1 MGWGLLDRAVAAWR
15 LGKAGRAVAL
25 LLALIVVV
33 NGCQTHSRS
42 TPPVGPLIAYTVP
55 KATPWFQDGDV
66 NLVLT
71 QGQTVIKTWTKHV
84 DASRFGGFGR
94 PGFTADGKYAFTQYA
109 SEQAGRYPYNGGD
122 IRAELAW
129 VDVATGET
137 HEVAIGARSRTG
149 MQPPGHPGEPYALQG
164 STIAWQAPPPPN
176 APDGQVTLMQLDLSQ
191 PNPQPTIL
199 RTVQLPPR
207 TPEQQAIPYRDQD
220 FTGNVIG
227 ASRGRVALAKKYDT
241 DPQTQAD
248 RLFLLDTDGTVR
260 DLGHQPTS
268 QWVSA
273 TFSPDGT
280 RLAYETGKYAQAG
293 TCGEHQVTVLDPAT
307 GQPSPDFPP
316 PPFDA
321 TPRPY
326 FYGNVNAAVWWTSD
340 GKLRAAAGADKCP
353 GNPSEITPDGG
364 VWELRGAAWAQ
375 ISPAGTYRDYPT
387 PNGTVVVMANKQAPT
402 DKQQPSQTATGT
414 GLFILNPV
422 GQLIHVANV
431 DASDVAVAPPRESNR

>member
-1 MGWGLLDRAVAAWR
+1 MGWGLRDRAEDAWR

-25 LLALIVVV
+25 LLALIMVA
-33 NGCQTHSRS
+33 NGCQTHNRS
-42 TPPVGPLIAYTVP
+42 TSAGGPLIAYIVP

-66 NLVLT
+66 KFVLA

-94 PGFTADGKYAFTQYA
+94 PAFTADSKYAFTQYA
-109 SEQAGRYPYNGGD
+109 DEQAGRYPYDGGD
-122 IRAELAW
+122 IRAQLAW

-137 HEVAIGARSRTG
+137 HEVAVGARSRAG
-149 MQPPGHPGEPYALQG
+149 MQPPGHPGEPYALQR
-164 STIAWQAPPPPN
+164 STVVWQAPPPPN
-176 APDGQVTLMQLDLSQ
+176 SLDGQVTIMQLDLSQ

-207 TPEQQAIPYRDQD
+207 TPEQQAIPYRDHD

-227 ASRGRVALAKKYDT
+227 AGHGRVALAKKYDT

-248 RLFLLDTDGTVR
+248 RLFLIDTDGTVR

-280 RLAYETGKYAQAG
+280 RLAYETGKYVQAG
-293 TCGEHQVTVLDPAT
+293 TCGEHQVTVLDPVT
-307 GQPSPDFPP
+307 GQPAPDFPP

-340 GKLRAAAGADKCP
+340 GKLRAVAGADKCLS
-353 GNPSEITPDGG
+353 NPSEITPDGG
-364 VWELRGAAWAQ
+364 VWELSGTTWTQ
-375 ISPAGTYRDYPT
+375 ISPTGTYRDYPT
-387 PNGTVVVMANKQAPT
+387 PSGAVVVMANSQAPS
-402 DKQQPSQTATGT
+402 DKQRPGQTSTGT
-414 GLFILNPV
+414 SLFILTSD
-422 GQLIHVANV
+422 GQLVRVA
-431 DASDVAVAPPRESNR
+431 DVKAADFAVAP